1 VTPRSGAASAVVPA
15 LPLAALAV
23 LWLARWLPLRFEYRE
38 NDLGIV
44 SFATLER
51 YPQQQETFWLV
62 FGVGTAAVLAWGLSR
77 ALARPLGAARQIA
90 VEAAAVGALLA
101 ALWLPA
107 AAGTGLGLALGFA
120 ALVLARRGASAP
132 ESASPAPVAFEPH
145 RHRLPQLLA
154 LAAASLSV
162 AALVT
167 PALWLSA
174 WALATGLPDAQRAL
188 DGFPFQGEIG
198 QHLAWVNA
206 LSHGRLHGRDFFCLY
221 APLYDWGAVAAWKL
235 FGRSIVAWDLY
246 FSVTRVL
253 GLAGALALVAALA
266 RQRALALAVPFF
278 APWINLRTALPLY
291 AIGCLYA
298 WLRGGRSAWA
308 GAAGVVT
315 GVSLLF
321 SQEFGL
327 AGLLCGALALAL
339 RAEARAAAAFAAGL
353 ALVVAPV
360 LVGYAA
366 GGALLPMLRDVA
378 SYPAWVIA
386 GYAKLPFPALAAE
399 IPLSPAALG
408 SRELLLLQLGYALP
422 AVCLAALLLALP
434 IARLDPRRLVATA
447 GEIVR
452 GLRIDPQR
460 TAVALLA
467 VYGLLSFRSAL
478 GRSDLKHAIDA
489 LPAAA
494 LLVVLGFDAAISRW
508 RSGAWPMSLAAWRA
522 AALAV
527 LVLHAGLTAAP
538 APVRATRKTLDTLAS
553 LPSHRPGGAGS
564 PQVLA
569 VARWISQHT
578 EPGEPVLFLPNN
590 AAYYY
595 LTDRPNPIRFVM
607 GHQIVT
613 QAHRVEVLAML
624 RAAPPRFAV
633 WDDGALRVDGIPD
646 ELVFGPE
653 LLAWL
658 DATYSEER
666 RVGEVS
672 ILRRRDGPR

>member
-1 VTPRSGAASAVVPA
+1 MTPRSAAASGVVPA

-23 LWLARWLPLRFEYRE
+23 LLLARWLPLRFEYRE
-38 NDLGIV
+38 NALGIV
-44 SFATLER
+44 SLATLER

-62 FGVGTAAVLAWGLSR
+62 FGVGTAAILVWGVSR

-90 VEAAAVGALLA
+90 VEAAAVAALLS

-107 AAGTGLGLALGFA
+107 AAGTALGLAFALGA
-120 ALVLARRGASAP
+120 IGLARRSAP
-132 ESASPAPVAFEPH
+132 GAGGAAPQPTDHEPH
-145 RHRLPQLLA
+145 RHRLPQLAA
-154 LAAASLSV
+154 LAVGSLAV

-167 PALWLSA
+167 PALWLNA
-174 WALATGLPDAQRAL
+174 WAVATGLPDAQRAM

-206 LSHGRLHGRDFFCLY
+206 LAQGRLHGRDFFCLY

-235 FGRSIVAWDLY
+235 FGRGIASWDLY
-246 FSVTRVL
+246 FAITRVL
-253 GLAGALALVAALA
+253 GLAGALALTAALA
-266 RQRALALAVPFF
+266 RQRALALVVPFLV
-278 APWINLRTALPLY
+278 PWINLRTALPLY

-308 GAAGVVT
+308 GAAGAVT
-315 GVSLLF
+315 GISLLF

-327 AGLLCGALALAL
+327 AGLVCGALALAL
-339 RAEARAAAAFAAGL
+339 RGEKRAAAAFAGGL
-353 ALVVAPV
+353 AVVVAPV
-360 LVGYAA
+360 LLGYAA
-366 GGALLPMLRDVA
+366 SGALLPMLRDTA

-386 GYAKLPFPALAAE
+386 GYAKLPFPALAAQ
-399 IPLSPAALG
+399 IPLAPGALG
-408 SRELLLLQLGYALP
+408 SRELLLLQLGYAAP
-422 AVCLAALLLALP
+422 AVGLAALLLALP
-434 IARLDPRRLVATA
+434 ISGFDPRRPVAA
-447 GEIVR
+447 VNEIVR
-452 GLRIDPQR
+452 GLRMDPKR

-494 LLVVLGFDAAISRW
+494 LLLVLSVDAVIAHW
-508 RSGAWPMSLAAWRA
+508 RSGAWPAQLAAWRA
-522 AALAV
+522 ALLALFV
-527 LVLHAGLTAAP
+527 IHAGLLAAP
-538 APVRATRKTLDTLAS
+538 APVRAAQKTLATLAS
-553 LPSHRPGGAGS
+553 LRSHRPQGTGS
-564 PQVLA
+564 PQVLE
-569 VARWISQHT
+569 VARWIAAHT

-613 QAHRVEVLAML
+613 QAHREEVLTTL

-633 WDDGALRVDGIPD
+633 WDDAALRVDGISD

-658 DATYSEER
+658 DATYQEER
-666 RVGEVS
+666 RVGAIS
-672 ILRRRDGPR
+672 IRRRRDG